1 MDYMFTGVNQ
11 HSLPLA
17 SANAMQIGYTL
28 PRLLQCLA
36 YANPSFGPPA
46 MLKFHL
52 SDGYYRVR
60 LSPQAALEIAV
71 ILPGDTPHQNFVG
84 IPLSL
89 PMGWALSPPYF
100 CSFTETAADIANAAI
115 QQHTR
120 PAFTHPL
127 EIQYQN
133 PAHPVMLDTAYS
145 PTCVHPPGLLSTTQ
159 LQYVDIYIDDFLG
172 LAQQPCLQPTL
183 HHIVQGIFQIFRD
196 EPHPDDPPDR
206 RHIISEMKL
215 AKGDA
220 AWSTQKIILGWLLDT
235 AKGTLSLPSHK
246 AARLRLILAEAKQKT
261 RASRCQWQK
270 LLGELR
276 HMASALWGAKYL
288 FSTLQHV
295 LSDTAAPRLR
305 LSPLVKAT
313 LHDWS
318 LLATSLETHPVPI
331 ASLVPQA
338 PSYLGAVDASSA
350 GCGGFWVAT
359 KYGRVAPFAFHWKFP
374 TAIQHQ
380 LLSLQNPLGTLT
392 NSDLEL
398 SAVVLGGTSFACMPR
413 QPFRRPSLPW
423 TIHPQFHGYI
433 KGPQHP

>member
-1 MDYMFTGVNQ
+1 
-11 HSLPLA
+11 
-17 SANAMQIGYTL
+17 
-28 PRLLQCLA
+28 
-36 YANPSFGPPA
+36 
-46 MLKFHL
+46 
-52 SDGYYRVR
+52 
-60 LSPQAALEIAV
+60 
-71 ILPGDTPHQNFVG
+71 
-84 IPLSL
+84 
-89 PMGWALSPPYF
+89 
-100 CSFTETAADIANAAI
+100 
-115 QQHTR
+115 
-120 PAFTHPL
+120 
-127 EIQYQN
+127 
-133 PAHPVMLDTAYS
+133 MLDTAYY
-145 PTCVHPPGLLSTTQ
+145 PTCVHPPGLLSTTP
-159 LQYVDIYIDDFLG
+159 LQYVNIYIDDFLG
-172 LAQQPCLQPTL
+172 LAQQPYLKPTL

-206 RHIISEMKL
+206 RHIISETKL
-215 AKGDA
+215 AKGYA

-246 AARLRLILAEAKQKT
+246 ATRLRQILAGAQHKT
-261 RASRCQWQK
+261 RTSRRQWQK

-392 NSDLEL
+392 NSNPSGTVSNSDLEL
-398 SAVVLGGTSFACMPR
+398 AAIILGTTLVAQCRSTAHANTALAMYNTSALSWIKEGSATSSSTNAYLLHLLAQFGCATLYNITPVFTSGSSNVIADCFPR
-413 QPFRRPSLPW
+413 LFYMSDVEFCSYMNSNFPVQPSC
-423 TIHPQFHGYI
+423 THPT
-433 KGPQHP
+433 

>member
-1 MDYMFTGVNQ
+1 
-11 HSLPLA
+11 
-17 SANAMQIGYTL
+17 
-28 PRLLQCLA
+28 
-36 YANPSFGPPA
+36 
-46 MLKFHL
+46 
-52 SDGYYRVR
+52 
-60 LSPQAALEIAV
+60 LELAV

-100 CSFTETAADIANAAI
+100 CSFTETAADKANAAI

-120 PAFTHPL
+120 PAFIHPL
-127 EIQYQN
+127 EIQSQN
-133 PAHPVMLDTAYS
+133 PAHPVDQQHTRPAFIHPLEIQSQNPAHPVVLDTAYY
-145 PTCVHPPGLLSTTQ
+145 PTCVHPPGLLSTTP
-159 LQYVDIYIDDFLG
+159 LQYVNIYIDDFLG
-172 LAQQPCLQPTL
+172 LAQQPYLKPTL

-206 RHIISEMKL
+206 RHIISETKL
-215 AKGDA
+215 AKGYA

-246 AARLRLILAEAKQKT
+246 ATRLRQILAGAQHKT
-261 RASRCQWQK
+261 RTSRRQWQK

-398 SAVVLGGTSFACMPR
+398 SAVVLGGGPPSPACPNSLFGGLHCLGQYTHSFMV
-413 QPFRRPSLPW
+413 
-423 TIHPQFHGYI
+423 T
-433 KGPQHP
+433 